1 MPRIFVIDDEQDLCE
16 ILRFNLESNG
26 FEVQTATS
34 AEEALAVIHAVKQ
47 PFDLL
52 LLDVMMERLSG
63 YDLVRKLRAEGNQI
77 PVIFLTARTSDNDQL
92 EGFGTGADDYINKP
106 FSFAT
111 VLARIKAVLKRT
123 SSPQPIPDTLHEGLL
138 SLDTASAT
146 VSLQGERLPITRK
159 EYQILRLLLQNK
171 GRYFS
176 REQILEQVWDDD
188 ICVGDRSVDVH
199 IARLRK
205 KLGPLGQ
212 RIVNRTGFGYAFE
225 S

>member
-1 MPRIFVIDDEQDLCE
+1 MLRIFVVDDEQDLCE

-26 FEVQTATS
+26 FYVQTANS
-34 AEEALAVIHAVKQ
+34 SEEALEVIHAVNQ

-63 YDLVRKLRAEGNQI
+63 YDLVRQLRSEGNDV

-92 EGFGTGADDYINKP
+92 EGFGVGADDYINKP
-106 FSFAT
+106 FSFST
-111 VLARIKAVLKRT
+111 VLARIKAVLRR
-123 SSPQPIPDTLHEGLL
+123 SSAIPTESDHLQEGTL
-138 SLDTASAT
+138 SVDT
-146 VSLQGERLPITRK
+146 VSASVSLGAENLQLTRK
-159 EYQILRLLLQNK
+159 EYLILLLLLQNK

-176 REQILEQVWDDD
+176 REQIMEQVWDDD

-205 KLGPLGQ
+205 KLGSMGSH
-212 RIVNRTGFGYAFE
+212 IVSRTGFGYAYN
-225 S
+225 